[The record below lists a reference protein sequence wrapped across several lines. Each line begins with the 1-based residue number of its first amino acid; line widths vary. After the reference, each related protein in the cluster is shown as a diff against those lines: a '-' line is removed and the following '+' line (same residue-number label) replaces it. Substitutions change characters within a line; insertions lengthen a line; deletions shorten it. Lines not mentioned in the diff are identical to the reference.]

1 MLTAVH
7 KKHSVILVRHYAAN
21 GPDMRAFE
29 IRARETHATP
39 IFPSRYWRPG
49 PIRMPFAGKVT
60 GAISGASMIEIAGSM
75 VPFPDQMPEVFAET
89 ILAFLARKYPAR

>member
-1 MLTAVH
+1 MLWKCVCRLC
-7 KKHSVILVRHYAAN
+7 SV
-21 GPDMRAFE
+21 
-29 IRARETHATP
+29 
-39 IFPSRYWRPG
+39 PSRDCRLG

-60 GAISGASMIEIAGSM
+60 GAISGASMIEIAGGM